1 MGKTRQIAFF
11 ATEEEYRDF
20 CWVKAKMERNTNA
33 DTVRAMLK
41 LCKKIL
47 LQNTAIAVK
56 TEGN

>member
-1 MGKTRQIAFF
+1 MNKTRQISFF
-11 ATEEEYRDF
+11 ATEEEYKEF
-20 CWVKAKMERNTNA
+20 CLVKEKLERHTNA

>member
-1 MGKTRQIAFF
+1 MSKTRQISIF

-20 CWVKAKMERNTNA
+20 CLVKAKLERNTNA

-47 LQNTAIAVK
+47 LQNTAIAVMEK
-56 TEGN
+56 KN